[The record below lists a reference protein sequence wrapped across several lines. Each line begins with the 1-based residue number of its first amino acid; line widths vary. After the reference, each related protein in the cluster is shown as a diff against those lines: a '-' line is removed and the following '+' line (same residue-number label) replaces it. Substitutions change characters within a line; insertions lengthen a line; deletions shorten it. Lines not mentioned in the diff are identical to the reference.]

1 MTPLVLIAVFLY
13 GIPIALAVDARLRGA
28 ALAGTSFLLGIGTI
42 ALHMFT
48 LSVLRIPW
56 TRTSVLLA
64 LAPLFI
70 LTTILAKRRAW
81 LQPAHS
87 REGRAGAMPYVVD
100 LIVLVALVAYAI
112 FALCR
117 PPYEWDFYGIWGL
130 KAKWFF
136 EAGGVD
142 WTFLRT
148 NTSHPD
154 YPLLVPLMF
163 DFLAVVTGGWND
175 AAFGWLY
182 IAIGASLIA
191 IVRGHAP
198 ALVTLAA
205 AFPALSVW
213 IGHAEGAVMAYG
225 CAGLLFLRAGSIR
238 TGAIFLGLAAW
249 SKNEGL
255 AWIVTAALALLIATR
270 GIRKVLA
277 LWPAVALISPWLIA
291 RSVLKL
297 PTDLAQGSALQRI
310 LEHLRDPVTTFNA
323 LWSATPDQPYF
334 WLVVALIVVLY
345 ARRAVQREQFLL
357 LALLL
362 QSAALVVPLL
372 ATPFDLGGHAS
383 FALNRIPHQLAP
395 AAAFLAAMLLTRD
408 LSAPSPSGE
417 SLPPPRPST
426 D

>member
-1 MTPLVLIAVFLY
+1 
-13 GIPIALAVDARLRGA
+13 
-28 ALAGTSFLLGIGTI
+28 
-42 ALHMFT
+42 
-48 LSVLRIPW
+48 
-56 TRTSVLLA
+56 
-64 LAPLFI
+64 
-70 LTTILAKRRAW
+70 RAE
-81 LQPAHS
+81 AT
-87 REGRAGAMPYVVD
+87 PYVAGV
-100 LIVLVALVAYAI
+100 IVLVAIVAYAI
-112 FALCR
+112 FALSR

-136 EAGGVD
+136 EAGGID

-154 YPLLVPLMF
+154 YPLHVPLMF
-163 DFLAVVTGGWND
+163 DFLAVVTGGWKD
-175 AAFGWLY
+175 ATFGWLY
-182 IAIGASLIA
+182 VAIGASLIGIA
-191 IVRGHAP
+191 RGHSP
-198 ALVTLAA
+198 ALVTLAV
-205 AFPALSVW
+205 AFPSLNVW
-213 IGHAEGAVMAYG
+213 IGLADAAVAAYG

-255 AWIVTAALALLIATR
+255 AWIVTAAVALLITTR
-270 GIRKVLA
+270 SIRKVLA
-277 LWPAVALISPWLIA
+277 LWPAAATIAPWLIA
-291 RSVLKL
+291 RTVLNL
-297 PTDLAQGSALQRI
+297 RTDLAEGTALKRI
-310 LEHLRDPVTTFNA
+310 LEHLGDPVATLKA

-334 WLVVALIVVLY
+334 WLVIASTVVVY

-362 QSAALVVPLL
+362 QIAALVVPLL
-372 ATPFDLGGHAS
+372 ATPFDLTGHAS

-395 AAAFLAAMLLTRD
+395 AAAFLAAMLLMRD